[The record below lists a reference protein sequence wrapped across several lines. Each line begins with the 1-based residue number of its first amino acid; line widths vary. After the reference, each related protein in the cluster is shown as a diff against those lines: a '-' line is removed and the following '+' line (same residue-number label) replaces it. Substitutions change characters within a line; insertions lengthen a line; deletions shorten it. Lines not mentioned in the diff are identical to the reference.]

1 MNIDD
6 RLRAASKALKESSV
20 AQVDAASRLREI
32 LQYTG
37 RPVAHGHTA
46 VLRDEPQES
55 PRSPLA
61 PSLPSSGKVSAAP
74 AGRSAAATP
83 TSHWNDGEPRSTVH
97 SQSPNG
103 HAVGRLLGSIWRSK
117 SLIATAVLL
126 GALLGYGWAAR
137 QPTLYEGVARVFLAV
152 GSDTTSL
159 LGEASQPPVEPARY
173 LRSQAQLMGSPPVL
187 ERAVTLSGSRIS
199 AQTLRQR
206 LEVDAAKDA
215 DVLTIRV
222 VDSTATGAAQLA
234 DAVAA
239 AYDQFLAQ
247 QVRATSLQI
256 VRQLQNRQS
265 PLKAQLA
272 EIDAKL
278 AGRPDNPGL
287 RAQRDALAQQLS
299 AVRSTLMQAEASA
312 GRNHPVLL
320 RERAAVPKQPISPG
334 PGRVMV
340 IGMLLGLLASAVL
353 VWWRTRGQGPTPRSS
368 APEQEREMPRPN

>member
-20 AQVDAASRLREI
+20 AQVDAASQLREI
-32 LQYTG
+32 VRRTG
-37 RPVAHGHTA
+37 QPVAHGRSA
-46 VLRDEPQES
+46 VLLDKPRES
-55 PRSPLA
+55 PGSLA
-61 PSLPSSGKVSAAP
+61 PSLPASGKVSAAA

-83 TSHWNDGEPRSTVH
+83 TSHWTDGETLSTFH
-97 SQSPNG
+97 SQSPSGN
-103 HAVGRLLGSIWRSK
+103 AVGRLLGSIWRYK
-117 SLIATAVLL
+117 SLIAAAVLL
-126 GALLGYGWAAR
+126 GALLGSGWAAR
-137 QPTLYEGVARVFLAV
+137 QPTLYEGVTRVWMTA
-152 GSDTTSL
+152 GGTSL
-159 LGEASQPPVEPARY
+159 PGDVLPQPPVDPGRY
-173 LRSQAQLMGSPPVL
+173 LDNQAQLMRSAPVL
-187 ERAVTLSGSRIS
+187 QRAVKLSRNRIS
-199 AQTLRQR
+199 AETLRQR

-215 DVLTIRV
+215 DLLTIRV

-247 QVRATSLQI
+247 QARATSLQI

-265 PLKAQLA
+265 PLKARLA

-278 AGRPDNPGL
+278 ADERNNHVL

-299 AVRSTLMQAEASA
+299 AIQSTLMQLITTAE
-312 GRNHPVLL
+312 RTRPVLV

-334 PGRVMV
+334 PGRTMM

-353 VWWRTRGQGPTPRSS
+353 VWWRTRGQGPTSRSS
-368 APEQEREMPRPN
+368 APEEGPEMPRA